1 MPKFQ
6 LAIASQQILV
16 TVDGNEMKLRQ
27 CCAMTHGG
35 TATVCRIPD
44 GISHAKS
51 EVGVLQKKWSQR
63 GDLPLSEVGPTF
75 AGVPLIT
82 LV

>member
-1 MPKFQ
+1 M
-6 LAIASQQILV
+6 
-16 TVDGNEMKLRQ
+16 EHRQ
-27 CCAMTHGG
+27 CCATTDGG

-63 GDLPLSEVGPTF
+63 GDLPLSEVGPTI
-75 AGVPLIT
+75 AGVALVT
-82 LV
+82 LVKCGS